1 MNWQRTLP
9 AMKRTEKEDERGRK
23 MKSSDVEIMK
33 CFLCTVDRSLPFPNY
48 NEIKID
54 EEDSIY
60 SYIQKLV
67 AGSLQNTAAMEAD
80 FSEGAYLDAA
90 VTDDPEDLE
99 MFVQVVTDI
108 VYDLV
113 KNNAELHSG
122 SGIFV
127 FCIVDEQPF
136 IGFFKMHFQER
147 YLCKV
152 AEDGKVSW
160 VLNSKVLP
168 KCTQKDY
175 DFFLINILERKVK
188 LSDVENYI
196 DDCKVNY
203 IAEYILKLQAKPSEK
218 EKVAVIRETT
228 IKTIRECYDE
238 KEVPQKIM
246 EYKTEVADHVD
257 KTGRVSVA
265 QIEKKV
271 FADNERAADVYRE
284 KLEAE
289 QIEREPIPVSKKTE
303 RQFTKKQKIVTDNGI
318 ELLVPVEYLKNAD
331 YVEYVQ
337 DEEGNISIIIKS
349 VHAIEA

>member
-1 MNWQRTLP
+1 
-9 AMKRTEKEDERGRK
+9 

-33 CFLCTVDRSLPFPNY
+33 AFLCTVDQSLPFPNY

-54 EEDSIY
+54 EEDAIY
-60 SYIQKLV
+60 PYIQKLV
-67 AGSLQNTAAMEAD
+67 AVNLQNTAAMEAD
-80 FSEGAYLDAA
+80 FPEDSYLDTA

-99 MFVQVVTDI
+99 MFVNVVTDT

-127 FCIVDEQPF
+127 FCIVEEQPYV
-136 IGFFKMHFQER
+136 GFFKMHFQER
-147 YLCKV
+147 FICKI

-160 VLNSKVLP
+160 VLNSKVMP
-168 KCTQKDY
+168 RCTQKDY
-175 DFFLINILERKVK
+175 DFFLINILDRKVK
-188 LSDVENYI
+188 LSDVQNYI

-203 IAEYILKLQAKPSEK
+203 LAEYVLKLQAKPSEK

-228 IKTIRECYDE
+228 IETIKECYDE

-246 EYKTEVADHVD
+246 EYKTEVAEHVEQ
-257 KTGRVSVA
+257 TGRVSVA
-265 QIEKKV
+265 QIEQKV
-271 FADNERAADVYRE
+271 FADNERAADMYRE
-284 KLEAE
+284 RLEAE
-289 QIEREPIPVSKKTE
+289 QIEREPMPVSKKTE

-349 VHAIEA
+349 VHAIQA